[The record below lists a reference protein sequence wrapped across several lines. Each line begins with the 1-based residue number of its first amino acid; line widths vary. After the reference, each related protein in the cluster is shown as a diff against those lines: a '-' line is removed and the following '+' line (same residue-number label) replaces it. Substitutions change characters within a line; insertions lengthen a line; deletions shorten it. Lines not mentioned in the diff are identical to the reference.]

1 MESISTAMGKRSSF
15 PRIDR
20 DLYPTPRRAVVPLIP
35 HLRASGI
42 ETFAEPCAGNGDL
55 AQHLEGFGLRCVYRG
70 DVATGQD
77 ARLLTLTD
85 CNGADAIITNPPH
98 TRALMHEMITR
109 FVSIG
114 LPTWLLIDLDWVAN
128 LQATTFLPRCS
139 DVVIVGRVQWF
150 PDSEHSSKENFGW
163 YRFDASHRGP
173 TAIRNER
180 QGAHL

>member
-1 MESISTAMGKRSSF
+1 MGKRSAF

-55 AQHLEGFGLRCVYRG
+55 AQHLESFGLRCVYRG
-70 DVATGQD
+70 DIATGQD
-77 ARLLTLTD
+77 ARKLTRAN
-85 CNGADAIITNPPH
+85 CNGADAIVTNPPH
-98 TRALMHEMITR
+98 TRALMHELITR
-109 FVSIG
+109 FVSLG
-114 LPTWLLIDLDWVAN
+114 LPIWLLIDLDWVAN

-150 PDSEHSSKENFGW
+150 PDTEHSSKENFGW
-163 YRFDASHRGP
+163 YRFDATHRGP